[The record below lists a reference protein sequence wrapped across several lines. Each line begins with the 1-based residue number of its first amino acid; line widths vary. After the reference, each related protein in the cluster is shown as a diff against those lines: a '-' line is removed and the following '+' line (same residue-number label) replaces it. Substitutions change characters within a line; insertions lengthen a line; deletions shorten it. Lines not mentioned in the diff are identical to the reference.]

1 MHRTV
6 TDMPWNPARSSTSS
20 LRCRIGRGGGNATR
34 HARRESHAPGSGA
47 VTRIFFMGVP
57 FAKTPQPGQEIPL
70 SR

>member
-1 MHRTV
+1 
-6 TDMPWNPARSSTSS
+6 
-20 LRCRIGRGGGNATR
+20 
-34 HARRESHAPGSGA
+34 